1 MWSKWNVIGLL
12 KVSEGRSWTKC
23 FRKFWKSDFN
33 LAENTFFLQRFQ
45 VSNSYPPSDI
55 KYTHMSNSHLCTSVA
70 LHVECLLTTCV
81 PLFNSNQH
89 FPPPSY
95 DFCGQNAHM
104 SHSLPLSPCPEIY
117 SLCLFLHCCPVSKFF
132 STIFLDSVYMC
143 YNMVFMFLFLTHF
156 PLYNRG
162 SCFLN
167 QGFRLGYVHL

>member
-33 LAENTFFLQRFQ
+33 LAENTFFLQCFQ

-70 LHVECLLTTCV
+70 PHVECLLTTCV
-81 PLFNSNQH
+81 PLFNSKQH

-95 DFCGQNAHM
+95 DCCGQNAHM
-104 SHSLPLSPCPEIY
+104 SLSLGTIKQKFSDHFFITEEFPLKVISPF
-117 SLCLFLHCCPVSKFF
+117 LFNVKNLVISGSYKLRPFSSMFF
-132 STIFLDSVYMC
+132 SE
-143 YNMVFMFLFLTHF
+143 
-156 PLYNRG
+156 
-162 SCFLN
+162 
-167 QGFRLGYVHL
+167 